1 MQSIS
6 RIYLDHNATSPLRPE
21 AREAML
27 AALGSPFNPSSVH
40 TEGRK
45 GKSLLES
52 ARETIAR
59 GIGGKPKNL
68 IFTAS
73 ATEAANLALT
83 PALLSGQDRR
93 PIDRL
98 LIAGGEHP
106 AIFQGHRFSPQA
118 IEILPLEKNGQLSLE
133 ALQTAISRYPG
144 KKLALALQ
152 AVNNETGVIQ
162 PIEMA
167 CDLIKK
173 EAGIFICDATQAIG
187 RVELSLETVKADL
200 LFFSSHKL
208 GGPAGA
214 GALIIAS
221 DDLAIQDILIKG
233 GGQEAGRRAGTENI
247 PAVVGFAAAFK
258 SALADLNKERPRLKQ
273 LQQDVE
279 DYLVAIGSSY
289 VVFGQQSP
297 RSPNTVTFAI
307 PEIDSQTLLI
317 ALDLA
322 GVAVSSGSACS
333 SGKVKESHVLSA
345 MGVREK
351 SALRISLGWSSTK
364 RDVEE
369 FGIILKNVV
378 RDIHSRRSGL
388 PL

>member
-1 MQSIS
+1 M
-6 RIYLDHNATSPLRPE
+6 
-21 AREAML
+21 
-27 AALGSPFNPSSVH
+27 
-40 TEGRK
+40 
-45 GKSLLES
+45 
-52 ARETIAR
+52 
-59 GIGGKPKNL
+59 
-68 IFTAS
+68 
-73 ATEAANLALT
+73 
-83 PALLSGQDRR
+83 
-93 PIDRL
+93 
-98 LIAGGEHP
+98 
-106 AIFQGHRFSPQA
+106 
-118 IEILPLEKNGQLSLE
+118 
-133 ALQTAISRYPG
+133 
-144 KKLALALQ
+144 
-152 AVNNETGVIQ
+152 
-162 PIEMA
+162 
-167 CDLIKK
+167 
-173 EAGIFICDATQAIG
+173 
-187 RVELSLETVKADL
+187 
-200 LFFSSHKL
+200 

-351 SALRISLGWSSTK
+351 SALRISLGWSSIK
-364 RDVEE
+364 KGRRRIWNH
-369 FGIILKNVV
+369 FKNVV